1 MAGDTLGTVRAAVV
15 QAESCFLDRSA
26 TVAKT
31 IGLIEAA
38 AAAGAQIVVFPEGFI
53 PTHPLWFHFHAATS
67 KESLEM
73 AADLFRN
80 AVVLDGPE
88 IKQIAAA
95 VKHAGVWVTLGVC
108 EKRAGTTG
116 TLWNSAVHF
125 APDGTIA
132 GVHRKLTPTV
142 GERLVHTGGGSE
154 GLEAPHA
161 SFGRVSSLICAENSN
176 PLLIFSAAAQYPVIH
191 TALWPNHFSPTQPR
205 MRDVIANSS
214 RAIAYQGGCYVLSS
228 AGTIVSD
235 DIARRVARDDDDLA
249 WIRDPQNVGGSCIV
263 SPSGEMLAGP
273 AGAEETVLTADLDLD
288 FLVRKQ
294 VLHDFA
300 GHYNRADLLGMVIRP
315 SVEPIFQAP
324 WTLPGTQPET
334 GDVRGDEQLSLGGE
348 ADQAAL
354 GAAGRHD
361 AGSAAIGR
369 ADDSGV
375 MRALP
380 R

>member
-1 MAGDTLGTVRAAVV
+1 MACRKEKHVAGDTLGTVRAAVV
-15 QAESCFLDRSA
+15 QAESCFLDRAA
-26 TVAKT
+26 TVDKT
-31 IGLIEAA
+31 IGLIESAA
-38 AAAGAQIVVFPEGFI
+38 RAGAEIVVFPEGFI

-80 AVVLDGPE
+80 AVVLDGPDV
-88 IKQIAAA
+88 KKIAAA
-95 VKHAGVWVTLGVC
+95 VKRAGVWATIGVC
-108 EKRAGTTG
+108 EKRADTTG

-161 SFGRVSSLICAENSN
+161 SFGKVSSLICAENSN

-205 MRDVIANSS
+205 MRDVMLNAS

-235 DIARRVARDDDDLA
+235 ETARRIARDTDDLA

-263 SPSGEMLAGP
+263 APSGDILAGP
-273 AGAEETVLTADLDLD
+273 AGGEEAILTADLDLD
-288 FLVRKQ
+288 VLVRKQ
-294 VLHDFA
+294 ILHDFA

-324 WTLPGTQPET
+324 WSQPDA
-334 GDVRGDEQLSLGGE
+334 GVVHGDEQPAVSGE
-348 ADQAAL
+348 PDQPAL
-354 GAAGRHD
+354 GEP
-361 AGSAAIGR
+361 
-369 ADDSGV
+369 DSL
-375 MRALP
+375 RALP